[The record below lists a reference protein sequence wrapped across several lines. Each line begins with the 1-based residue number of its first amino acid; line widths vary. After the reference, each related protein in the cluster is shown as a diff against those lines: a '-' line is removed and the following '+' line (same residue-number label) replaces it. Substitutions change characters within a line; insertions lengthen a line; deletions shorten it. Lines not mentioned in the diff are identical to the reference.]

1 MIRNRYEI
9 RQCGSVYM
17 SQELKEMLPSSLVLG
32 LVFGDC
38 VVFYRDSSRRR
49 VRSARLAYCGLF
61 TAHELTELFFFRI
74 RYKTASLTYK
84 ALTGNVTSAGW
95 QVTLCDPIRHVSYCS
110 GETL

>member
-38 VVFYRDSSRRR
+38 VVFYRDSSPFRSSCRR

-61 TAHELTELFFFRI
+61 TAHELTELFFF
-74 RYKTASLTYK
+74 
-84 ALTGNVTSAGW
+84 
-95 QVTLCDPIRHVSYCS
+95 VSDIKQ
-110 GETL
+110 LF